1 MKREIVGEKGIVV
14 QENYQVLINSIKSKA
29 KCLSFSSS
37 EIASLTGYHP
47 YCNIIELF
55 LKYLYQNMELLYEL
69 DCQFLQIQNISTE
82 EEIHRIISKFSV
94 EKQQEIKHL
103 QSTVIEDSS
112 KLTNSKQ
119 VQSLLEISKQLL
131 KPAAETAASTTL
143 VSSAITASEVAV
155 KENELLKKEEIEFLE
170 NELFYRIKTNYGKFN
185 EEKALNQYEEITGFN
200 IVERNDT
207 LYVLEV
213 PSPVVDLSS
222 TVDSL
227 TGPPQIPSDS
237 PVSVQMPIVEN
248 SCNEVSSSN
257 SELSG
262 SLSGC
267 VERKEIVCIDLLDDR
282 TDDDISAESPIP
294 DNVVVTSEVISTTT
308 TMTVHNDSHFAV
320 KKSITDYFTQT
331 KRSLPTSS
339 SSTTTSYETIS
350 STSVDDK
357 MKSEV
362 KSKRQKKSSNS
373 SFSTSTSSSSKQP
386 IAFCIIGKVDG
397 ISYQLDTSS
406 DDVNQWKEMKIV
418 IEMKNRVKRIFTPP
432 PLYEQIQLVSYL
444 IMTGCQ
450 YGDLVQVLP
459 EEEENVDDQQAIE
472 ATAPSQPKDEGTST
486 CTSVQ
491 SDKESYL
498 KPVSWN
504 SSNYS
509 ITRITLDGSP
519 YHHRYHWDTAIIPRL
534 HIFKDAIQS
543 LRKDD
548 ELRYSFLLG
557 SDEERLLL
565 IYHLC
570 PYFTM

>member
-1 MKREIVGEKGIVV
+1 MKREIISEKSSII

-55 LKYLYQNMELLYEL
+55 MKYLYQNIELLYEL
-69 DCQFLQIQNISTE
+69 DCQFLQIQNLSTE
-82 EEIHRIISKFSV
+82 EEMHRIISKFSV

-103 QSTVIEDSS
+103 QLTVIEDST

-131 KPAAETAASTTL
+131 KPTAVSAAASS
-143 VSSAITASEVAV
+143 VSTVTV
-155 KENELLKKEEIEFLE
+155 KEKELLKKEEIEFLE
-170 NELFYRIKTNYGKFN
+170 NELFYRIKTNFGKFN
-185 EEKALNQYEEITGFN
+185 EEKALNQYEEITGFA
-200 IVERNDT
+200 IVERNEK

-222 TVDSL
+222 TIDGS
-227 TGPPQIPSDS
+227 TSPHQTSSDS
-237 PVSVQMPIVEN
+237 SRDTQVPIVED
-248 SCNEVSSSN
+248 SPKEVNPSN
-257 SELSG
+257 SDLVASNDTQK
-262 SLSGC
+262 
-267 VERKEIVCIDLLDDR
+267 KEVVCIDLLDDHIDEDNNVESPVPDSVAVTR
-282 TDDDISAESPIP
+282 VTISATAMVGSS
-294 DNVVVTSEVISTTT
+294 DSNTT
-308 TMTVHNDSHFAV
+308 

-339 SSTTTSYETIS
+339 SSTTTSYETICIS
-350 STSVDDK
+350 SIEEQT
-357 MKSEV
+357 KSET
-362 KSKRQKKSSNS
+362 KPKRQKKSLNPS
-373 SFSTSTSSSSKQP
+373 SPSSKQP
-386 IAFCIIGKVDG
+386 LAFCIIGKVDG

-406 DDVNQWKEMKIV
+406 ENVNQWKEMKIV
-418 IEMKNRVKRIFTPP
+418 VEMKNRVRRIFTPP

-459 EEEENVDDQQAIE
+459 EEEKEEGGKVEDQLNEVNGPQLVSSEGADKIRTATVDIQNSKNEN
-472 ATAPSQPKDEGTST
+472 
-486 CTSVQ
+486 
-491 SDKESYL
+491 YM
-498 KPVSWN
+498 KPLSRN

-543 LRKDD
+543 LRNND

-557 SDEERLLL
+557 NDEERLLL